1 MKPNKN
7 WTLHQDS
14 SPNFADFG
22 QNKSEGKPR
31 FNFDNKKLLEPSK
44 IRTFCIE
51 LHNAINSTN
60 SNIFRQIQGYKIE
73 NTINFS

>member
-1 MKPNKN
+1 MFLKQKRGI
-7 WTLHQDS
+7 S
-14 SPNFADFG
+14 SLLTI
-22 QNKSEGKPR
+22 
-31 FNFDNKKLLEPSK
+31 KKLPK
-44 IRTFCIE
+44 PFQIRTFCIE